1 MRLEILRADR
11 PPARA
16 HQKGKSIMRTRTL
29 ATIFAAI
36 AMATCGFRA
45 SAETFP
51 AKPVTIVVP
60 FPAGGALDTVARSL
74 AEEMRKTLDQ
84 PIIVEN
90 KAGAGGTVGSALV
103 ARAAPDGY
111 TILLGSVATHAI
123 AAGLYSKLPYDPI
136 KDFSPITQLTG
147 APLVLAVPE
156 QLKVSSVE
164 ELIAAA
170 KKQPGTFNYASTGN
184 GTAVHLAGELFKD
197 AAGIKVE
204 HIPYKGGPQATT
216 AMLAGDVAF
225 MIGNT
230 QLVLPFIRSG
240 KMRGLAVTGK
250 KRLDALPELRTLEES
265 GVSGVDITT
274 WFGFF
279 APAGTP
285 RNVINRLNSEAVKAL
300 STDAVKRQLTALGDH
315 PVGTSVDDFSAF
327 VRSEHQRW
335 VSVTNAA
342 GIRLD

>member
-1 MRLEILRADR
+1 
-11 PPARA
+11 
-16 HQKGKSIMRTRTL
+16 MRTRTL
-29 ATIFAAI
+29 ARFFTAI
-36 AMATCGFRA
+36 ALMACAFQA

-51 AKPVTIVVP
+51 SKVVTIVVP
-60 FPAGGALDTVARSL
+60 FPAGGALDTVARSI
-74 AEEMRKTLDQ
+74 AEEMRKTLAQ

-90 KAGAGGTVGSALV
+90 RAGAGGTVGSALV

-147 APLVLAVPE
+147 APLVLAVPD
-156 QLKVSSVE
+156 QLKVGSVE
-164 ELIAAA
+164 ELVAAA
-170 KKQPGTFNYASTGN
+170 KKQPGALNYASTGN

-216 AMLAGDVAF
+216 AMLAGDVAY

-250 KRLDALPELRTLEES
+250 KRIDAMPELRTLEEA
-265 GVSGVDITT
+265 GVPGVDITT
-274 WFGFF
+274 WFGLF

-285 RNVINRLNSEAVKAL
+285 RNVVDRLNAEAVKAL
-300 STDAVKRQLTALGDH
+300 STDAVKRQLAALGDS

-327 VRSEHQRW
+327 VRSEHKRW
-335 VSVTNAA
+335 VSVIHAA
-342 GIRLD
+342 GIKLD

>member
-1 MRLEILRADR
+1 
-11 PPARA
+11 
-16 HQKGKSIMRTRTL
+16 MRTRTL

-230 QLVLPFIRSG
+230 QLVLPFLRSG

-285 RNVINRLNSEAVKAL
+285 RNVINRLNAEAVKAL

-342 GIRLD
+342 GIKLD